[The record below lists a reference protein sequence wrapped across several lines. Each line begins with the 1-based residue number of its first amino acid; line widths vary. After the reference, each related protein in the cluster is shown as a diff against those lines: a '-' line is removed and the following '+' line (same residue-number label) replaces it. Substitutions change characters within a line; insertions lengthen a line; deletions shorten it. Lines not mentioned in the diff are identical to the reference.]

1 MDALAALT
9 GSEARAR
16 VLTALYGTPP
26 PELYQR
32 ELARITELPIV
43 AVQRELRRLVAA
55 GFIRTARVAGRRVY
69 SADPHGPVFAEL
81 SAMVMKLRGIAAA
94 LARALR
100 EQEDV
105 RLAWIFGSFAAGTAT
120 GSSDVDLIVIG
131 KASPRRLASEIRR
144 VERALDRSVNE
155 HVVSAAE
162 WTRRLRTGDGFIDNI
177 RKTPK
182 IWLVGDVDELRRLDP
197 S

>member
-1 MDALAALT
+1 MDPLVALT

-32 ELARITELPIV
+32 ELARIAQLPIV

-69 SADPHGPVFAEL
+69 SADPQGPVFAEL
-81 SAMVMKLRGIAAA
+81 TAIVMKLRGVASA
-94 LARALR
+94 LTRVLADRD
-100 EQEDV
+100 DV
-105 RLAWIFGSFAAGTAT
+105 QLAWIFGSLPAGTAT
-120 GSSDVDLIVIG
+120 GSSDVDVMVVG
-131 KASPRRLASEIRR
+131 KASPRRLASEIRK

-155 HVVSAAE
+155 HVLSAGE
-162 WTRRLRTGDGFIDNI
+162 WTRRLRAGDGFIGNV

-182 IWLVGDVDELRRLDP
+182 TWLIGGDDELRGLDP